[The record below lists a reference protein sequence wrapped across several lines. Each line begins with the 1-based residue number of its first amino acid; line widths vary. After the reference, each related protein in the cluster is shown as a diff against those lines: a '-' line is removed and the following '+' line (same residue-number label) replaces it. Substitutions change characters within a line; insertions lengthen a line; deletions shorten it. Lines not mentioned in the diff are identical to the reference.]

1 MKPSDFPRDI
11 RFRTAGDAFI
21 ENGVAHL
28 RNYADIKRV
37 MLDEE
42 AKEFTQDTSYWA
54 PQNQRIHISWYFLW
68 ATGKRKADGSV
79 GRHDLLRSIIE
90 PYFRTKP
97 VKEMALQ
104 IENDSKVLI
113 RKIIEKGT
121 GHFDL
126 ADEYAYLLSLRTICS
141 MVGLPYEREK
151 WMRAQLE
158 IFTQTPD
165 LEQVKREPQEVEDYF
180 REVIHYRQKK
190 PGNEAIDIL
199 IEAWQNEKITE
210 IELMGYMWGLFQAGT
225 DTTGT
230 NIINAL
236 SLFGEF
242 GLLDEARANIH
253 NEEWLRRAGEEV
265 LRFGTPFAAGPSLAI
280 KDVTLDSGL
289 HIPAM
294 TMVRLWFSAAN
305 RDEYINGGNPN
316 ATSPEIFDIHRWPN
330 QHMTFGLGM
339 HYCVGSQL
347 AKLETK
353 IALQTLLHYL
363 PNLQFDQTRPFV
375 RFAGI
380 VDGVKE
386 AHFTFDQQKAE
397 KLLDQLL

>member
-37 MLDEE
+37 MSDDEGI
-42 AKEFTQDTSYWA
+42 EFTQDTSYWA
-54 PQNQRIHISWYFLW
+54 PQDMRIHISWYFMW
-68 ATGKRKADGSV
+68 ATGKHRADGSP
-79 GRHDLLRSIIE
+79 GRHGLLRSIIE

-97 VKEMALQ
+97 VKELSYQ
-104 IENDSKVLI
+104 IENDSKAFI

-121 GHFDL
+121 GQFNM
-126 ADEYAYLLSLRTICS
+126 ADEYAYPLALRTICS
-141 MVGLPYEREK
+141 MVGLPFEREK
-151 WMRAQLE
+151 WMKKQLE

-165 LEQVKREPQEVEDYF
+165 LEQLQQEPQEVEDYF
-180 REVIHYRQKK
+180 REVIHSRQQH

-199 IEAWQNEKITE
+199 IAAWKEEKISE
-210 IELMGYMWGLFQAGT
+210 LELMGYMWGLFQAGT

-230 NIINAL
+230 NIINAF
-236 SLFGEF
+236 SLLGEYS
-242 GLLDEARANIH
+242 LLEEAREHQNDE
-253 NEEWLRRAGEEV
+253 NWFKKMGEEV

-294 TMVRLWFSAAN
+294 TMIRLWFSAAN
-305 RDEYINGGNPN
+305 RDEHINGGNSN
-316 ATSPEIFDIHRWPN
+316 ASSPEIFDIHRWPN
-330 QHMTFGLGM
+330 QHVTFGLGM
-339 HYCVGSQL
+339 HYCMGSQL
-347 AKLETK
+347 AKLETR
-353 IALQTLLHYL
+353 IAFQTLLRYL
-363 PNLQFDQTRPFV
+363 PDLQFDLSKPFD

-380 VDGVKE
+380 VDGVRE
-386 AHFTFDQQKAE
+386 AHFTFDQYKAE
-397 KLLDQLL
+397 KMLGEW